1 MIADTS
7 FLIDIM
13 KSDKEAIKKAEEI
26 EKKGDAI
33 SVTAISISS
42 TV

>member
-13 KSDKEAIKKAEEI
+13 KSDKEAIKTADEI
-26 EKKGDAI
+26 ENRGTTLA
-33 SVTAISISS
+33 VTSI
-42 TV
+42 

>member
-26 EKKGDAI
+26 EKM
-33 SVTAISISS
+33 VTL
-42 TV
+42 